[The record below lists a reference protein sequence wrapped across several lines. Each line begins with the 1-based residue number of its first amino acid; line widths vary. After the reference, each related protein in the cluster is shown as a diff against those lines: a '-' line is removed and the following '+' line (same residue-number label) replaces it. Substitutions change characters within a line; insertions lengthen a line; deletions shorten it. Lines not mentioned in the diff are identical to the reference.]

1 MSNILEQWNEIKTL
15 VESLELDVTKNA
27 SGNASAGVRARR
39 GLRLLKSKSADLVK
53 ATIAEEKRGRPDPKV
68 ECHPLYVSNT

>member
-1 MSNILEQWNEIKTL
+1 MEQWNEIKTL

-27 SGNASAGVRARR
+27 AGNASAGVRARR

-53 ATIAEEKRGRPDPKV
+53 TTISEEKDRKQG
-68 ECHPLYVSNT
+68 

>member
-1 MSNILEQWNEIKTL
+1 MEQWNEIKTL

-27 SGNASAGVRARR
+27 AGNASAGVRARR

-53 ATIAEEKRGRPDPKV
+53 TTISEEKD
-68 ECHPLYVSNT
+68 SNQG